1 MVLKTDQEAEILM
14 RGLGIVWYIYSR
26 NLHTFSVLL
35 HTSFENCCPRLFQE
49 GSGRGVGGRKGF
61 GTGFHSKPLLHDS
74 CWPGYTKT
82 VELGQLPIL
91 ADGTWDSW
99 GSVSSRLK
107 RRSLSASLSWA
118 E

>member
-1 MVLKTDQEAEILM
+1 MAGEWVVGRAL
-14 RGLGIVWYIYSR
+14 GLDS
-26 NLHTFSVLL
+26 TA
-35 HTSFENCCPRLFQE
+35 
-49 GSGRGVGGRKGF
+49 
-61 GTGFHSKPLLHDS
+61 KPLLHDS